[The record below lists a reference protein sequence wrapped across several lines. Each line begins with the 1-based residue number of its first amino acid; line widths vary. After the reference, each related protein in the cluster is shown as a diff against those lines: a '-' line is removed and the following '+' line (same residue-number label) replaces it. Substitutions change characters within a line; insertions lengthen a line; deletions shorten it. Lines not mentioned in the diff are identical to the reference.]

1 MLNIKTKDILLDSQI
16 SKNERIIEAVL
27 FSTEKPISENIL
39 SKYLPEGINIKLI
52 LSNLKKLYEGR
63 GIELAK
69 VANSWSFR
77 TSPDLS
83 DDISFQ
89 SKKERKLSKAALET
103 LAIIAYHQP
112 ITRPEIENLRGVSS
126 STGTIDILIAE
137 GWVEPKGKKRVPGR
151 PSLWHTTTNFLDY
164 FALSSLDDLPG
175 TEELK
180 SSGLLG
186 AQVRENSIF
195 SFNNETNMMNNSK
208 EAKIDE
214 VA

>member
-63 GIELAK
+63 GIELTK
-69 VANSWSFR
+69 TANSWSFR

-89 SKKERKLSKAALET
+89 SKKERKLSKAAIET
-103 LAIIAYHQP
+103 LAIIVSEEYQ
-112 ITRPEIENLRGVSS
+112 EIL
-126 STGTIDILIAE
+126 
-137 GWVEPKGKKRVPGR
+137 
-151 PSLWHTTTNFLDY
+151 
-164 FALSSLDDLPG
+164 
-175 TEELK
+175 
-180 SSGLLG
+180 
-186 AQVRENSIF
+186 
-195 SFNNETNMMNNSK
+195 K
-208 EAKIDE
+208 EAPKP
-214 VA
+214 